1 MAIIADGL
9 ENPDWSGVALALI
22 RQLARTGAGE
32 GGGDQAGRLPS
43 APAGARSRS
52 TTSSSAPRATRTSTS
67 TAWWLTRA
75 LVMVLRAAPSPVHA
89 RNPRRFMALG
99 TARPGPARNGVG
111 TRPAD
116 SSSADNHQPAS
127 LLLPPSRLVPA
138 RPSHASSA
146 TSSGGFGRG
155 KTRGGP
161 MRPRRRQSVDL
172 PAFQCATAAHP
183 HPPTGPGPPGSDQGN
198 VDGFAVY

>member
-1 MAIIADGL
+1 MIAVSCSPRAPVTRHGDHSRWTGEPGL
-9 ENPDWSGVALALI
+9 ERGSANPERAIARI

-32 GGGDQAGRLPS
+32 GGGDQAGRLLG

-52 TTSSSAPRATRTSTS
+52 ITSSSAPRAARTSTS
-67 TAWWLTRA
+67 TAWWLTCA

-138 RPSHASSA
+138 RPSHA
-146 TSSGGFGRG
+146 
-155 KTRGGP
+155 
-161 MRPRRRQSVDL
+161 
-172 PAFQCATAAHP
+172 
-183 HPPTGPGPPGSDQGN
+183 
-198 VDGFAVY
+198 